1 MLRIFYFRVGNRL
14 YSMKAAKKDA
24 KKYTDTINLPK
35 TKFPNRLTAAKREE
49 QERLVLEN
57 KIAVSY
63 AYQEQRLAEKGKP
76 TFVLHDGP
84 PYANGQ
90 LHMGHAVNKI
100 LKDITL
106 RQRVAH
112 GQRVNYI
119 PGWDCHGLPIELKAT
134 STAPGQSAQE
144 IRQKSRAFAWEA
156 IKSQKEEFS
165 SWGIL
170 ANWQKDNIY
179 MTFQP
184 EFIVN
189 QLEMFYNLYE
199 KGLVYRDLKPVY
211 WSPSSRTALA
221 EAELEYDANHISPS
235 VYVRFALNPSSF
247 DVKDK
252 QIYALVWT
260 TTPWTLPSNQAIC
273 YNASLEYV
281 IVRLSDRNQDELYLM
296 ASALMADF
304 EANTQLKCEIVQ
316 HLSGELLSKLSYN
329 HPIDKEQSNLPFFDA
344 SHVQDSKGTG
354 LVHTAPAHG
363 PEDFL
368 VSLTQK
374 IPVKCFVN
382 EEGTYTKEAPD
393 FLRGKSV
400 LDQGNSLV
408 LDRIAE
414 DVVHSSKLEHSY
426 PIDWRTKKPVIIR
439 ASEQWFINTEKLKT
453 PAADALEQV
462 EIYPR
467 ANAEASKK
475 ALLTQLQKRPYW
487 CISRQR
493 AWGVPIPVLYS
504 RESGKVVL
512 NSALIEHLCN
522 LLRKEGSI
530 DFWWV
535 KSVEELVPEH
545 LLRELHHEAKDLVK
559 GTDILD
565 IWFDSGSTWSAVL
578 GKDKIAD
585 LYLEGYDQFTGWFQ
599 SSLLMSIAARE
610 CAPYKALFVHGF
622 TVDEKGY
629 KMSKSLGNVISPK
642 QITKKYGTDALRWW
656 VASHGTQH
664 MSITVS
670 DKLLQQAA
678 ENLCKIRGTMRYLKG
693 VIGEKQSGEKLIRT
707 SDKSYLNRYLLS
719 QLVEFESEVEKLY
732 QAYEYNRVVA
742 CVQNFIANQVSAVYV
757 HLIKDRLYCGDDH
770 ELLAIRQTLTHCYQQ
785 LCKSLWPIVPFLV
798 EESWSY
804 YDTTGGAF
812 HEQIVQ
818 TNPEWQDTKA
828 TEVINAAFDVKR
840 LINQQAG
847 DVNTW
852 HLAVTIKGKERSQLD
867 LLRELH
873 SPLGESVSNSELC
886 EILQVGSVTLLQSH
900 NSDLDIALSKLQI
913 SLCPRCRRYGLE
925 DEQKTCQRCSDVM
938 EAKN

>member
-1 MLRIFYFRVGNRL
+1 MLRIFNFRVGNRL
-14 YSMKAAKKDA
+14 YSVKAAKKDA
-24 KKYTDTINLPK
+24 KKYTDSINLPK

-49 QERLVLEN
+49 QELLN

-112 GQRVNYI
+112 GQQVNYI

-144 IRQKSRAFAWEA
+144 IRQKSRAFALEA

-189 QLEMFYNLYE
+189 QLQMFYNLYE

-235 VYVRFALNPSSF
+235 V
-247 DVKDK
+247 
-252 QIYALVWT
+252 
-260 TTPWTLPSNQAIC
+260 
-273 YNASLEYV
+273 
-281 IVRLSDRNQDELYLM
+281 
-296 ASALMADF
+296 
-304 EANTQLKCEIVQ
+304 
-316 HLSGELLSKLSYN
+316 
-329 HPIDKEQSNLPFFDA
+329 
-344 SHVQDSKGTG
+344 HVQDSKGTG

-382 EEGTYTKEAPD
+382 EEGTYTTEAPD

-439 ASEQWFINTEKLKT
+439 ASEQWFINTEKLKS

-512 NSALIEHLCN
+512 NSALIEHFCN

-545 LLRELHHEAKDLVK
+545 LLRELHHEAKDLDK

-642 QITKKYGTDALRWW
+642 QITKKYGSDALRWW

-678 ENLCKIRGTMRYLKG
+678 ENLSKIRGTLRYLKG
-693 VIGEKQSGEKLIRT
+693 VIGEKQSSENLT
-707 SDKSYLNRYLLS
+707 QPSDKSYLNRYLLS

-757 HLIKDRLYCGDDH
+757 HLIKDRLYCGDDQ

-804 YDTTGGAF
+804 YDTTGCAF
-812 HEQIVQ
+812 HEQIVR
-818 TNPEWQDTKA
+818 TKPEWQDTKA
-828 TEVINAAFDVKR
+828 TEVVNAAFDVKR

-852 HLAVTIKGKERSQLD
+852 HLAVTIKGKEGGQLD

-873 SPLGESVSNSELC
+873 STLGES
-886 EILQVGSVTLLQSH
+886 T
-900 NSDLDIALSKLQI
+900 
-913 SLCPRCRRYGLE
+913 SLCPRCRRFGLE
-925 DEQKTCQRCSDVM
+925 DEQETCRRCSDVM

>member
-1 MLRIFYFRVGNRL
+1 M
-14 YSMKAAKKDA
+14 
-24 KKYTDTINLPK
+24 
-35 TKFPNRLTAAKREE
+35 
-49 QERLVLEN
+49 
-57 KIAVSY
+57 
-63 AYQEQRLAEKGKP
+63 
-76 TFVLHDGP
+76 
-84 PYANGQ
+84 
-90 LHMGHAVNKI
+90 
-100 LKDITL
+100 
-106 RQRVAH
+106 
-112 GQRVNYI
+112 
-119 PGWDCHGLPIELKAT
+119 
-134 STAPGQSAQE
+134 
-144 IRQKSRAFAWEA
+144 
-156 IKSQKEEFS
+156 
-165 SWGIL
+165 
-170 ANWQKDNIY
+170 
-179 MTFQP
+179 
-184 EFIVN
+184 
-189 QLEMFYNLYE
+189 
-199 KGLVYRDLKPVY
+199 
-211 WSPSSRTALA
+211 
-221 EAELEYDANHISPS
+221 
-235 VYVRFALNPSSF
+235 RFALNPSSL

-374 IPVKCFVN
+374 IPVKCIVN

-439 ASEQWFINTEKLKT
+439 ASEQWFINTEKLKM
-453 PAADALEQV
+453 PAAYALEQV

-610 CAPYKALFVHGF
+610 CAPYK
-622 TVDEKGY
+622 
-629 KMSKSLGNVISPK
+629 
-642 QITKKYGTDALRWW
+642 
-656 VASHGTQH
+656 
-664 MSITVS
+664 
-670 DKLLQQAA
+670 
-678 ENLCKIRGTMRYLKG
+678 
-693 VIGEKQSGEKLIRT
+693 
-707 SDKSYLNRYLLS
+707 
-719 QLVEFESEVEKLY
+719 
-732 QAYEYNRVVA
+732 
-742 CVQNFIANQVSAVYV
+742 
-757 HLIKDRLYCGDDH
+757 
-770 ELLAIRQTLTHCYQQ
+770 
-785 LCKSLWPIVPFLV
+785 
-798 EESWSY
+798 
-804 YDTTGGAF
+804 
-812 HEQIVQ
+812 
-818 TNPEWQDTKA
+818 
-828 TEVINAAFDVKR
+828 
-840 LINQQAG
+840 
-847 DVNTW
+847 
-852 HLAVTIKGKERSQLD
+852 
-867 LLRELH
+867 
-873 SPLGESVSNSELC
+873 
-886 EILQVGSVTLLQSH
+886 
-900 NSDLDIALSKLQI
+900 
-913 SLCPRCRRYGLE
+913 
-925 DEQKTCQRCSDVM
+925 
-938 EAKN
+938 